1 MVTSRDILNEC
12 RTIADELGEMQDQ
25 RLVFKSLAEKCT
37 TRYSFAP
44 VHTSDDVNK
53 VFAIHRL
60 VMLDNMIDKR
70 KKDLERKQ
78 REGKERIGL
87 LNDGRMRIIFF
98 RRYIRNWSWKL
109 IAEAMIAEHN
119 AMSIRHLLR
128 LHAQGMK
135 YLDAIDEMNER
146 YSSLEEKA
154 Q

>member
-12 RTIADELGEMQDQ
+12 RKIADELEEMQDQ

-53 VFAIHRL
+53 TFAIHRL
-60 VMLDNMIDKR
+60 VALDNMIDKR

-78 REGKERIGL
+78 KEGKELIKMIPDSRIRL
-87 LNDGRMRIIFF
+87 IFF
-98 RRYIRNWSWKL
+98 RRYIRNWNWKL
-109 IAEAMIAEHN
+109 IADVMLAEHD
-119 AMSIRHLLR
+119 AVSIRHLLR
-128 LHAQGMK
+128 LHAKGLS
-135 YLDAIDEMNER
+135 YLDNMDMVK
-146 YSSLEEKA
+146 EEKA